1 MSDRYPMSAEV
12 GFIHWCEA
20 ELESLRKQL
29 EPLVSGQMKIGRRS
43 LGSDWVD
50 VTPEQIEQ
58 LKKSIAALVAVIARH
73 QR

>member
-1 MSDRYPMSAEV
+1 MSAEA
-12 GFIHWCEA
+12 GFIRWCEA

-29 EPLVSGQMKIGRRS
+29 EPLESGQMKIGRRS